1 MAPDC
6 CPDGVCPVVP
16 RDPACVDR
24 ALGGFGDSDLEA
36 SALEESGFVASA
48 LDPSALDPSPLD
60 PSALAPSALGPSAFG
75 GSGCVCGGAGGGG
88 GVAAG
93 CVGTG
98 SRGVV
103 AGWGCTDDGGVAAG
117 WVCST
122 GAWAS
127 WGAGGWVDG
136 FSCAVAISAP
146 PNAADINSTQSC
158 CRLTNPSSVRT
169 QRAGLHTGKS
179 RTILSPYSDRSGSY
193 KQASGVPAAGIPE
206 RRYAGHADCLS
217 ASPESCPK
225 TVSDNLLHDFCCDC
239 LHGTGQEIQAG
250 ARGPTLCFG

>member
-1 MAPDC
+1 VAPDC

-16 RDPACVDR
+16 REPACVDR

-48 LDPSALDPSPLD
+48 LDPSALDPSALDPSALD

-88 GVAAG
+88 VAAG
-93 CVGTG
+93 CVWTG
-98 SRGVV
+98 SGGVV

-136 FSCAVAISAP
+136 FSCAVAISAA

-169 QRAGLHTGKS
+169 QRACLHTGKS
-179 RTILSPYSDRSGSY
+179 RTSLSPYSDRSGSY
-193 KQASGVPAAGIPE
+193 KAS
-206 RRYAGHADCLS
+206 ADCLS